1 MKIEEIPS
9 NNKKERLKKYW
20 FPFSKGYNRLI
31 VIFGIIVMI
40 FIINKK
46 SRRIYDYEDLFSYII
61 LIIIIEVLIYIAA
74 IWVYQGFKD
83 SRDKQS

>member
-31 VIFGIIVMI
+31 IIFGITVMI

-46 SRRIYDYEDLFSYII
+46 KGHYHDYEDLFTYII
-61 LIIIIEVLIYIAA
+61 LIIVIEVLIYIAA

-83 SRDKQS
+83 ARDKES